1 MSSGSQG
8 KRVEMLAALKRE
20 LRKSSSFGASFFR
33 VAATQTGLAADT
45 DIQVLDLLDLTG
57 EASAG
62 QLAELTG
69 MTSGAIAKVLNRLEA
84 SGLVQRERDKSDGRR
99 VIVRLAQGQEA
110 LDKVRAILASLEE
123 TWDDVVSS
131 YGEEELAL
139 LFAFLQ
145 RSNTL
150 ARQRLAELQTVATVA
165 PDERNV
171 FSAPL
176 DDLSCGRLVVS
187 SAGIRLVLRTEEGLT
202 DLYQARF
209 EGAVPT
215 VTVQDGVVTIR
226 YPRRFLILT
235 GEQRQ
240 AVITLNRAIPWQIA
254 VQSGGSDIIADLGDL
269 ELTSCEIRGVGSRI
283 HVELPVPSGVIPVRL
298 GGGGA
303 EMVVRRP
310 AGIAIQVH
318 LKGWGSACTVDGQTH
333 FGNNLWLQSAGF
345 DPTAPCYYSLEV
357 VSSGGMVTITSH

>member
-1 MSSGSQG
+1 MF
-8 KRVEMLAALKRE
+8 AALKRE
-20 LRKSSSFGASFFR
+20 LRKSSSLGASFFR
-33 VAATQTGLAADT
+33 VAATQTGMAADT

-62 QLAELTG
+62 QLAELMG

-123 TWDDVVSS
+123 MWDEAVSS
-131 YGEEELAL
+131 YDEEELAL
-139 LFAFLQ
+139 LLAFLQ

-150 ARQRLAELQTVATVA
+150 ARQKLAELQAVA
-165 PDERNV
+165 PDKGNI

-176 DDLSCGRLVVS
+176 ADLSRGRLVVV
-187 SAGIRLVLRTEEGLT
+187 SAGLRLVLRTEEGLT

-209 EGAVPT
+209 EGAVPN

-226 YPRRFLILT
+226 YPRRFLMLT

-240 AVITLNRAIPWQIA
+240 AVITLNRTIPWHIT
-254 VQSGGSDIIADLGDL
+254 VQSGGSDIIAELGDL
-269 ELTSCEIRGVGSRI
+269 ELASCEIGGVGSRI
-283 HVELPVPSGVIPVRL
+283 HVELPVPSGMIPVRL

-303 EMVVRRP
+303 EIVVRRP
-310 AGIAIQVH
+310 AGVAVQAH
-318 LKGWGSACTVDGQTH
+318 LKGWGSACAFDGQTH

-345 DPTAPCYYSLEV
+345 EPTAPCYYSIEV
-357 VSSGGMVTITSH
+357 VSSGSQVTITSH

>member
-1 MSSGSQG
+1 MSRGSQG
-8 KRVEMLAALKRE
+8 KRDEILAALKRE

-33 VAATQTGLAADT
+33 VAATQTGMAADT

-57 EASAG
+57 ETSAG
-62 QLAELTG
+62 QLAELMG

-123 TWDDVVSS
+123 TWDEAVSS
-131 YGEEELAL
+131 NDEEELAL
-139 LFAFLQ
+139 LLAFLE
-145 RSNTL
+145 RGNTL
-150 ARQRLAELQTVATVA
+150 ARQRLAELQTVA
-165 PDERNV
+165 PDERDV

-176 DDLSCGRLVVS
+176 DALSRGRLVVS
-187 SAGIRLVLRTEEGLT
+187 SAGIRLVLRTDEGLT

-209 EGAVPT
+209 EGAVPN

-240 AVITLNRAIPWQIA
+240 AMITLNRTIPWHIT
-254 VQSGGSDIIADLGDL
+254 VQSGGSDIIAELGDL
-269 ELTSCEIRGVGSRI
+269 ELASCEIRGVGSKI

-310 AGIAIQVH
+310 AGVAIQVH
-318 LKGWGSACTVDGQTH
+318 LKGWGSACTLDGQTY

-345 DPTAPCYYSLEV
+345 DPAASCYYSLEV
-357 VSSGGMVTITSH
+357 VSSGGLVTITSR